1 MIKEKKEYL
10 LFRHRHRKRHKH
22 DADCLLVFGAFRSR
36 SAIVSPPV
44 PEERKTEKS
53 SLVITNARWSVN
65 WNEKDEALWV
75 YCRWNCFICDLWLYK
90 GRVFFVFLL
99 WCILSFIVK
108 CLWEAQLPQ
117 GSVRFELDWTEHPSQ
132 GNVENKQWADPRKK
146 AAQLLASQRKYGP
159 LWDWFL
165 LIKDTDEQR
174 KY

>member
-1 MIKEKKEYL
+1 MTENTDVPSEMIKEKKEYL

-36 SAIVSPPV
+36 SAIVSPPM

-90 GRVFFVFLL
+90 GRFFLFFYCDAFWLLL
-99 WCILSFIVK
+99 WSVSEKHSSHRARWGLS
-108 CLWEAQLPQ
+108 
-117 GSVRFELDWTEHPSQ
+117 WTEQNIHLREMLKTNSELIHEIKQ
-132 GNVENKQWADPRKK
+132 LNFSFHKGN
-146 AAQLLASQRKYGP
+146 
-159 LWDWFL
+159 
-165 LIKDTDEQR
+165 TDRYETDFC
-174 KY
+174 

>member
-1 MIKEKKEYL
+1 MRKTKRYEFIVDGIVLYVTSGSIKE
-10 LFRHRHRKRHKH
+10 
-22 DADCLLVFGAFRSR
+22 G
-36 SAIVSPPV
+36 
-44 PEERKTEKS
+44 
-53 SLVITNARWSVN
+53 
-65 WNEKDEALWV
+65 
-75 YCRWNCFICDLWLYK
+75 
-90 GRVFFVFLL
+90 VFFVFLL

-132 GNVENKQWADPRKK
+132 GNVENKQWADPRNK
-146 AAQLLASQRKYGP
+146 AAQLLVSQRKYGP

>member
-1 MIKEKKEYL
+1 MTENTDVPSEMIKEKKEYL

-36 SAIVSPPV
+36 SAIVSPPM

-90 GRVFFVFLL
+90 GRFFCFFTVMHFVFYCEVSLRSTAPTGL
-99 WCILSFIVK
+99 GEVWAGLNRTSISGK
-108 CLWEAQLPQ
+108 CWKQTV
-117 GSVRFELDWTEHPSQ
+117 SWSTKKSSSTSRFTKEIRT
-132 GNVENKQWADPRKK
+132 VMR
-146 AAQLLASQRKYGP
+146 
-159 LWDWFL
+159 
-165 LIKDTDEQR
+165 LIFVN
-174 KY
+174 